1 MLVSIVKLLAER
13 ICESCCHQ
21 SVSAVRIMIVVPAI
35 PRCDH
40 WWIVDSTAL
49 TAEPTFTRTSVE
61 ICTINSMSITDYLIH
76 SIRLFRTSFVLF
88 FDSEMYEN
96 DGRSNDSSRSM
107 ISQLVV
113 KFLVLYRYSCRGV
126 EKQPLARPAAHSFKK
141 LFDSLVFCDSTVERG
156 ATTPRSCCTHS
167 NNHPYA
173 SYGPILH
180 CVQSLILI
188 LFKLYSSAMTDEG
201 FSVVT
206 SVDHNQRDIEQ
217 ITKQRNDS
225 KPQSGYWS
233 FLSCML
239 CGGLDS
245 EGIPLQEDEILD
257 FAGSVEEIVG
267 VEVNEILGMEVE
279 DLLGVELSEFTSL
292 YIPYAFNRN

>member
-13 ICESCCHQ
+13 ICGSCCHQ

-35 PRCDH
+35 ARCGH

-113 KFLVLYRYSCRGV
+113 KFLVLYRYCCRGV

-141 LFDSLVFCDSTVERG
+141 LFDSLVSAIQPSREVRQHREVVALTPIIIHMRHTAPYCTVCK
-156 ATTPRSCCTHS
+156 A
-167 NNHPYA
+167 
-173 SYGPILH
+173 
-180 CVQSLILI
+180 
-188 LFKLYSSAMTDEG
+188 
-201 FSVVT
+201 
-206 SVDHNQRDIEQ
+206 
-217 ITKQRNDS
+217 
-225 KPQSGYWS
+225 
-233 FLSCML
+233 
-239 CGGLDS
+239 
-245 EGIPLQEDEILD
+245 
-257 FAGSVEEIVG
+257 
-267 VEVNEILGMEVE
+267 
-279 DLLGVELSEFTSL
+279 
-292 YIPYAFNRN
+292 